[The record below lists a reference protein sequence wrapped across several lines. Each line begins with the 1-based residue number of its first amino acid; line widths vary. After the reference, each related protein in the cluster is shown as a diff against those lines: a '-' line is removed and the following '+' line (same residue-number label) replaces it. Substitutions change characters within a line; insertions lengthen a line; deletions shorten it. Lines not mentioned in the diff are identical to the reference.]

1 MSTPFNDQWV
11 LERRQV
17 AESRD
22 TAAPEDAQVAAQR
35 TQHRK
40 AWRRE
45 RTPGVF
51 FGPRRLRWIDRDT

>member
-11 LERRQV
+11 LERGQV
-17 AESRD
+17 AESQE
-22 TAAPEDAQVAAQR
+22 AAPLEDAQVAAQR
-35 TQHRK
+35 TQHNK

>member
-17 AESRD
+17 VESRD
-22 TAAPEDAQVAAQR
+22 ASAPEDAQVAAQR
-35 TQHRK
+35 TQHQT
-40 AWRRE
+40 AWSRE

>member
-22 TAAPEDAQVAAQR
+22 TAPPEDPQVAAQR
-35 TQHRK
+35 TQHTK

-45 RTPGVF
+45 RIPGVF